1 MHHRDRFLLLL
12 PAVLV
17 LICFLVLPLG
27 YLVRNSFYLS
37 ELGQSPKGAATL
49 ANYAELFGDRFYVSI
64 IFKTITESN
73 LADRRGA
80 MAPRRVRP
88 PWERGAQ

>member
-1 MHHRDRFLLLL
+1 VPFSLDIFFPCPFGREQHWVE
-12 PAVLV
+12 AW
-17 LICFLVLPLG
+17 
-27 YLVRNSFYLS
+27 
-37 ELGQSPKGAATL
+37 GQSQRTL
-49 ANYAELFGDRFYVSI
+49 EPRIDLRVAIEPSSI